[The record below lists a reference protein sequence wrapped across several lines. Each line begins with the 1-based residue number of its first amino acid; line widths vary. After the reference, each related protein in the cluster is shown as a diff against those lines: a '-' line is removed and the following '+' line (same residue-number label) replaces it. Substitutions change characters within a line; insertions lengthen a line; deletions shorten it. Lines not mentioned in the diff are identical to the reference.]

1 MYGPSEAEHI
11 NRAFRG
17 GHATVHRAVDAFV
30 GRVMRHVPPNV
41 KDGFEGALG
50 SREGDNVG
58 VSHQHPRLH
67 TPREVTVFPAPGLA
81 HTVLNWSA
89 EPEIAGVRPDEED
102 GQVSDQS
109 WGEDT
114 PVEKGHQQTAKPR
127 PSSVSPSLHLLRR
140 PVPLLSNAESLVLF
154 SGTTPSRSTS
164 NATLPCLRAPGLVNT
179 GIMCF
184 ANAVLQ
190 LLVCSPLFWNLFGE
204 VSDLKGPHG
213 AKVLETSG
221 RDTTSGCYIEIFRG
235 IRVQEGA
242 TSAATPAATGQ
253 DKGGSL
259 RGSRER
265 VQR

>member
-1 MYGPSEAEHI
+1 
-11 NRAFRG
+11 
-17 GHATVHRAVDAFV
+17 
-30 GRVMRHVPPNV
+30 MRHVPPNV

-67 TPREVTVFPAPGLA
+67 TPREGTVFPAPGLA

-164 NATLPCLRAPGLVNT
+164 NATLPRLRAPGLVNT

-221 RDTTSGCYIEIFRG
+221 RDTTSGCYVEIFRG

-242 TSAATPAATGQ
+242 TSAATPAAAGQ